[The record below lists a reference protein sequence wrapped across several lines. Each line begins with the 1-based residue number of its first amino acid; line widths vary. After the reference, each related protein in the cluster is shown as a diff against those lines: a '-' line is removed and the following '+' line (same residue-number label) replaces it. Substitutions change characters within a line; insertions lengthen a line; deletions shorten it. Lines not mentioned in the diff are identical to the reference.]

1 MFMVGSLLFAE
12 RAIIRG
18 IIRKPKVKNYIRY
31 EYDLDHIDCEK
42 NEVTFHRYINHSDG
56 SKRKVQ
62 YVVGIQEIVQI
73 IPLNKTQRGECC
85 ELLWRFFKQ
94 RLWAQVK

>member
-1 MFMVGSLLFAE
+1 MFAE

-62 YVVGIQEIVQI
+62 YVVGIEEIVQI

-85 ELLWRFFKQ
+85 ELLWPLNKTQRGECCELLWRFF
-94 RLWAQVK
+94 

>member
-1 MFMVGSLLFAE
+1 MKWLYIYGGEFVVCRTTHHSWHYQ
-12 RAIIRG
+12 
-18 IIRKPKVKNYIRY
+18 KPKVKNHIRY

-62 YVVGIQEIVQI
+62 YVVGIEEIVQI
-73 IPLNKTQRGECC
+73 IPLNKTQRRGV
-85 ELLWRFFKQ
+85 LRIIMAVL
-94 RLWAQVK
+94 